1 MKNLIISAVL
11 MFIITS
17 CSTTTKFPVS
27 SVTPAAVIS
36 AKIKQDKSNNF
47 LISVTAKNLAAAER
61 LSPPKKTYV
70 VWIETRDNGV
80 KNIGQLKGKNNKS
93 VTLETLTSFHPMEI
107 IVTAEDEGNIS
118 YPSGIEISR
127 TNVKK

>member
-27 SVTPAAVIS
+27 SVVPAAVIS

-47 LISVTAKNLAAAER
+47 TISVTAKNLAAAER

-80 KNIGQLKGKNNKS
+80 KNIGQLKGKNDKS
-93 VTLETLTSFHPMEI
+93 VTLETLTSFDPMEI
-107 IVTAEDEGNIS
+107 IVTAEDEGSIS